1 MVEMNQSQLLL
12 EFGLI
17 GYIFLVAGVVF
28 MIFLKSTPKETIPP
42 EYFFKIREPSIRK
55 KRKLG
60 EEAAAKKK
68 ANIEL

>member
-1 MVEMNQSQLLL
+1 MVEMNQGQLLL

-28 MIFLKSTPKETIPP
+28 MIFLKSTPKATIPP
-42 EYFFKIREPSIRK
+42 EYFFKIREPRIRK
-55 KRKLG
+55 KRKLR

>member
-28 MIFLKSTPKETIPP
+28 MIFLKSMPKETIPP

-55 KRKLG
+55 KRKLR